1 MKVSIKQIVFTKI
14 NTAEL
19 LDMGELDLDAI
30 GQKEVVV
37 KTVISNISNGT
48 EKANIT
54 GNPNI
59 SICEEEIFSFP
70 RYLGYSSTGIVV
82 KVGSAVTTVKEGDR
96 VVVYDGYHK
105 NYNVMPENKVVKV
118 PSDDISFNDCAIS
131 YISTFPLAAVRKTE
145 VEVGES
151 AMVMGLGILGQC
163 AVKYFKTAGAV
174 PVVAVDPVK
183 ERREQA
189 LACGADY
196 AFDPTE
202 KDFSDKVRAVTRG
215 GVNACVEVTGL
226 GIGLNQAL
234 DCMAKF
240 GRISLLGCTRD
251 KNFTVDYYRKV
262 HGPGIKLIGAHTAAR
277 PFVESHPSYFT
288 TADDI
293 RAALYLLQYKRIT
306 LQDLL
311 KEVHSPNECGE
322 VFYRL
327 ATDKNFPLCVQFD
340 WRELD

>member
-1 MKVSIKQIVFTKI
+1 MKLKIKQIVFTKV

-19 LDMGELDLDAI
+19 LNMGELDLDLI
-30 GQKEVVV
+30 GENQVVV
-37 KTVISNISNGT
+37 KTAISNISNGT

-59 SICEEEIFSFP
+59 SICEEEVFSFP
-70 RYLGYSSTGIVV
+70 RYLGYSSTGTVI
-82 KVGSAVTTVKEGDR
+82 KVGNAVTSVKEGDR
-96 VVVYDGYHK
+96 VVVFDGYHK
-105 NYNVMPENKVVKV
+105 NYNVMSENKVVKV
-118 PSDDISFNDCAIS
+118 PSNDISFNDCAIS

-145 VEVGES
+145 VEIGES
-151 AMVMGLGILGQC
+151 ALVMGLGILGQC
-163 AVKYFKTAGAV
+163 AVKYFKIAGAV
-174 PVVAVDPVK
+174 PVIAVDPVK

-189 LACGADY
+189 LLSGADY
-196 AFDPTE
+196 VLDPTE
-202 KDFSDKVRAVTRG
+202 PNFANKVKELTNG

-226 GIGLNQAL
+226 GVGLNQAL

-240 GRISLLGCTRD
+240 GRIALLGCTRD

-277 PFVESHPSYFT
+277 PTIESHPSYFT

-293 RAALYLLQYKRIT
+293 RSALYLLQYNRIT
-306 LQDLL
+306 FVDLL

-340 WRELD
+340 WSKLD